1 MKFLIFFALLT
12 GCSHMTKPVMP
23 ESLKKD
29 LVLEGWRENEKTFRD
44 SSSANHSIERKEKY
58 WEVPTAKSVAREA
71 TGLTLAAWVKVSGKV
86 TTIQDLIALSI
97 ESNAPTRSSRASL
110 RLHADATVVTVARS
124 YDQEEGYLFISQE
137 KIPTESWALVMT
149 VINYKQNSVESYLNG
164 EKLTLD
170 RKAKFK
176 NRLTPVSDS
185 RSVIIGAEDDG
196 SDFFVN
202 DQLQMVMAWKRALEP
217 DDARLLF
224 ESQKAAF
231 KLP

>member
-1 MKFLIFFALLT
+1 MKFFILFALLA
-12 GCSHMTKPVMP
+12 GCSHLSKPQMP

-29 LVLEGWRENEKTFRD
+29 LALEGWRENEKTFRD
-44 SSSANHSIERKEKY
+44 SSSANHRIERKEKY
-58 WEVPTAKSVAREA
+58 WEVPSAKSVAREA

-86 TTIQDLIALSI
+86 TTVQDLIALSI
-97 ESNAPTRSSRASL
+97 ESNTPTRSSRASL
-110 RLHADATVVTVARS
+110 RLHADATVVKVARS

-149 VINYKQNSVESYLNG
+149 VINYQQNSVESYLNG

-170 RKAKFK
+170 KKAKFK
-176 NRLTPVSDS
+176 NRLTPASDS
-185 RSVIIGAEDDG
+185 RTVTIGAEDDG
-196 SDFFVN
+196 SDFFLQ
-202 DQLQMVMAWKRALEP
+202 DPMQMVMVWKRALSA
-217 DDARLLF
+217 DDAKLLF